1 MRKINKK
8 IEFKI
13 AADGSSASGK
23 TTGGKLIAKKL
34 KMKFLSSGALY
45 RFCALKTLEN
55 KNTYNVKFINKIA
68 NSITLKK
75 LQNKKLYSPEVAKL
89 SSIIAK
95 KPYVRKALKG
105 FQKNFIK
112 KSKLVVVEGRDI
124 GSKIMPNADLKLF
137 FTCSTKE
144 KAKRRLKEFK
154 SLNKKITLKQV
165 EKALIQRDKED
176 TKRKI
181 SPLIMTKNAV
191 LVDTTK
197 LTIKQMEAKLTNL
210 VKNSIKKNMEIYKD
224 LSSPASQQFEKLLNS
239 QLSKNKIEEGKIIE
253 GKITKIT
260 DKYVFLFIPGLK
272 SEPVID
278 INEMKMI
285 GMQDKVVEGAE
296 VSVLLEKIEDKNGDV
311 VVSAQKAQKIKGWYE
326 LEKAYEDNQ
335 SINGKITSK
344 CKGGVIVEHI
354 ETGSLMFCP
363 GSQISDKPMKSV
375 DHLIGVEQKF
385 AIIKLDK
392 VRGNACVSRRQIVS
406 SHKKEDKAKIIEK
419 FKVGDII
426 KDAVVKGY
434 SSFGCFFEVNNEIDV
449 LVHLQEISYSR
460 VNHPDEIFNIGEKH
474 DLKVISIDMEKLQIG
489 CSIKQLSP
497 DPFEHISNYEIGKPY
512 KVKVVKITDYGCFC
526 ELEPGLSTLLH
537 SSEIS
542 WTKKNISPKKL
553 FKVGDQIDCVITEID
568 KDKRRVAISHRLT
581 NENPY
586 TTLENKYPVGS
597 DIDGVVTSANEYA
610 LYVKLGDFD
619 IDGFLHSNDLSYSG
633 KPEDELKKHKK
644 GEKLKVRVLE
654 IKKEEQKVRV
664 GLKQLEKDPFDF
676 FKGKKVNDIITVQV
690 VSSDSKGLMVKP
702 EGCDLEFLIKK
713 SQIAVSAA
721 DARPSRFVGGERI
734 DSAIAEINFDKRKVN
749 LSIKLLEELQNKEA
763 VDKFSSPLSGKNLP
777 FSSLSEKLDDKK
789 KKETE

>member
-1 MRKINKK
+1 
-8 IEFKI
+8 
-13 AADGSSASGK
+13 
-23 TTGGKLIAKKL
+23 
-34 KMKFLSSGALY
+34 
-45 RFCALKTLEN
+45 
-55 KNTYNVKFINKIA
+55 
-68 NSITLKK
+68 
-75 LQNKKLYSPEVAKL
+75 
-89 SSIIAK
+89 
-95 KPYVRKALKG
+95 
-105 FQKNFIK
+105 
-112 KSKLVVVEGRDI
+112 
-124 GSKIMPNADLKLF
+124 
-137 FTCSTKE
+137 
-144 KAKRRLKEFK
+144 
-154 SLNKKITLKQV
+154 
-165 EKALIQRDKED
+165 
-176 TKRKI
+176 
-181 SPLIMTKNAV
+181 
-191 LVDTTK
+191 
-197 LTIKQMEAKLTNL
+197 
-210 VKNSIKKNMEIYKD
+210 MEIYKD
-224 LSSPASQQFEKLLNS
+224 LNSPATKQFEKLLNS

-260 DKYVFLFIPGLK
+260 DKYIFLFIPGLK

-285 GMQDKVVEGAE
+285 GMQDKVVEGAT

-311 VVSAQKAQKIKGWYE
+311 LVSAQKAQKIKGWYE
-326 LEKAYEDNQ
+326 LEKAYEDNEA
-335 SINGKITSK
+335 INGKITSK
-344 CKGGVIVEHI
+344 CKGGVIVEHL

-363 GSQISDKPMKSV
+363 GSQISDKPMKNI

-392 VRGNACVSRRQIVS
+392 IRGNACVSRRQIVS

-419 FKVGDII
+419 FKVGDVI
-426 KDAVVKGY
+426 KDAIVKGY

-474 DLKVISIDMEKLQIG
+474 DLKVISIDMDKLQIG

-542 WTKKNISPKKL
+542 WTKKNILPKKL
-553 FKVGDQIDCVITEID
+553 FKVGDMIQCIITDID

-581 NENPY
+581 TENPY

-597 DIDGVVTSANEYA
+597 DIEGIVMSANEYA

-644 GEKLKVRVLE
+644 GDKLKVKVLE
-654 IKKEEQKVRV
+654 IKKEDQKVRV

-676 FKGKKVNDIITVQV
+676 FKEKKVNDIITVKV
-690 VSSDSKGLMVKP
+690 VSSDNKGLIVKP

-713 SQIAVSAA
+713 SQIAVNAA
-721 DARPSRFVGGERI
+721 DARPSRFVGQERI
-734 DSAIAEINFDKRKVN
+734 DSAISEINFEKRKVS

-789 KKETE
+789 KKKTE